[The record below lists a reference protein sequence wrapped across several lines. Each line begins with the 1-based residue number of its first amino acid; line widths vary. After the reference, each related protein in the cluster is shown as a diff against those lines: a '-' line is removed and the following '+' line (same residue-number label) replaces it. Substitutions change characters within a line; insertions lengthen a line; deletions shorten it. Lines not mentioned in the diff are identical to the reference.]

1 VTHVL
6 DAVAPRA
13 DEDVPALHSVHPV
26 AACALQEPAPHCMI
40 EVDPSPPSIFAVDAA
55 MHAVSP
61 ASQAGLQGCP
71 LLTVTLPAGD
81 GVHDVDPG
89 DEE

>member
-1 VTHVL
+1 
-6 DAVAPRA
+6 
-13 DEDVPALHSVHPV
+13 
-26 AACALQEPAPHCMI
+26 MI
-40 EVDPSPPSIFAVDAA
+40 DVDPSPPINFAVDAS
-55 MHAVSP
+55 MHAASP

-71 LLTVTLPAGD
+71 LLTVALPAGD